1 MSDADAQAVL
11 DRYLRAQQEKD
22 LDALVSCWAD
32 DIEAVHPM
40 RPDRSWRGIDTY
52 RRAWSTIWAN
62 NPASRFEVVSADV
75 VGDRIYL
82 QALVEHGDG
91 TMVPNMNILEVEDGR
106 IRRATVYTD
115 TPVRDGVD
123 MDQFVDEL
131 NPGVAAGSAGDDDD
145 PVDRF
150 NRALATHDLA
160 LLEAACHPDFEMIVP
175 QRPARGFVGREQEL
189 KNIGFLFETYPDF
202 TTTVLRKAR
211 VGNEFWCETT
221 ASAEGLE
228 MAAVVVWEI
237 DPDTDTLRRGRFYSE
252 LVEHEAPEIDAFL
265 NSLGP
270 D

>member
-1 MSDADAQAVL
+1 MSDAQDVL
-11 DRYLRAQQEKD
+11 DRYLRAQRDKD

-40 RPDRSWRGIDTY
+40 RPDRSWSGIDTY
-52 RRAWSTIWAN
+52 RRAWATIWGN
-62 NPASRFEVVSADV
+62 RPDSRFELLSAEV

-106 IRRATVYTD
+106 IKRATVYTD

-123 MDQFVDEL
+123 MDRFVDDL
-131 NPGVAAGSAGDDDD
+131 NPGDAAPPGDD

-150 NRALATHDLA
+150 NRALATHDID
-160 LLEAACHPDFEMIVP
+160 LLERACHPDFEMIVP
-175 QRPARGFVGREQEL
+175 QHPARGFVGRDQEVA
-189 KNIGFLFETYPDF
+189 NIRFLFETYPDF

-211 VGNEFWCETT
+211 IGDEIWCETT
-221 ASAEGLE
+221 ASAAGLE

-237 DPDTDTLRRGRFYSE
+237 DAATDTLRRGRFYSE
-252 LVEHEAPEIDAFL
+252 RVEHEGGAIDDFMD
-265 NSLGP
+265 SLRPGI
-270 D
+270 DQG